1 MVSIVFWY
9 SLFLLSP
16 IEIELMVLHHISNPL
31 EVEILSGRIS
41 RKLLMLWWRPYFWPY
56 HHLFLVTLVRRQA
69 LETDEISAL
78 LALLRLS

>member
-9 SLFLLSP
+9 NLFLLSP
-16 IEIELMVLHHISNPL
+16 IEIELMVLHDISNPL

-41 RKLLMLWWRPYFWPY
+41 RKLLIHCWWRPYFWPY
-56 HHLFLVTLVRRQA
+56 HHLFLVNLVRRQA

-78 LALLRLS
+78 LAQLRL